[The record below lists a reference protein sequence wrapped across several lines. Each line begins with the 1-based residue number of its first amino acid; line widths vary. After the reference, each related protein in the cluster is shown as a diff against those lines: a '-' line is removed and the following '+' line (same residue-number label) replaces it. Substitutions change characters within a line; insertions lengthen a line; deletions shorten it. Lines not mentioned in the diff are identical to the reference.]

1 MPRKIDLH
9 VHSTYSD
16 GLHTPDELVRLA
28 ARQGVSVLAL
38 ADHDTVDGI
47 DAARTAGAAAG
58 IEIVSAVE
66 LSVEFRHYHDVHLLG
81 YMINYH
87 DEEFQGILKQ
97 FRTRRDERGKQIIT
111 LINERLV
118 AEGKETIHYEEL
130 MHSSDGSLGRPH
142 IARRL
147 IAIGA
152 VREMQEA
159 FEKYLEPCDVPKQYF
174 PMEKA
179 LAEIRRIGG
188 ISVLAHPLSITS
200 ERQILR
206 SVIEELSTMGLDG
219 VEVYNNMSTAED
231 SSFLDQIA
239 AGLAMI
245 TTGGSDFHG
254 GNDALQIGELRS
266 GVTVTDEH
274 LRMLSDRHRQ
284 LFPYGHLA

>member
-97 FRTRRDERGKQIIT
+97 FRTRRDERGKQIIN

-118 AEGKETIHYEEL
+118 SEGKETIHYEEL

-179 LAEIRRIGG
+179 LAEIRRLGG

-219 VEVYNNMSTAED
+219 VEVFNNMSTAED

-254 GNDALQIGELRS
+254 GNDSLQIGELRS

-274 LRMLSDRHRQ
+274 LRMLTDRHRQ